1 MATGCPQR
9 YAEGD
14 TMKTGYMKLGLMPE
28 GAGRTGS
35 DWLNPGMPPY
45 PGTNFEKH
53 KEQALIA
60 ESFKADFFFVADTLW
75 ADEGS
80 PPHRLD
86 RFEATT
92 LLAAIAAVTT
102 HIGLVGT
109 MSTTFC
115 EPFNIARQILSLDH
129 ISNGRAGWNLVT
141 TDPKGSSDNYGRFH
155 GISHRERY
163 EIGAEAYRVVAG
175 LWDSFEDDALP
186 QDKEKGVFLI
196 PEKLHTLNH
205 KGKYFESKGPL
216 NLHRSRQGRPIVFTA
231 TASDEGLAFAARHVD
246 CVFTTNAYGLAEGKE
261 AFRKLKANAVA
272 CGRNPDEVAL
282 LPACTPLIAPTREAA
297 RAVQAARREQI
308 GVEGA
313 IKYLSGSFHGFDLR
327 KYDLDE
333 PFPLSA
339 IESIAEGFK
348 GNMMQMLRA
357 VREQPMTV
365 RQFAMRFGFPKDHF
379 VGTPEDIADEMQEWL
394 DGQACDGFMLVE
406 SQPGQ
411 LRLFGDLVA
420 PILRER
426 GLLRSEYTGTTLREN
441 LGLPRPQ
448 NLFTP
453 ARPEPALSPAE

>member
-1 MATGCPQR
+1 
-9 YAEGD
+9 
-14 TMKTGYMKLGLMPE
+14 MKKGFMKLGLMPE
-28 GAGRTGS
+28 GGGRTGT
-35 DWLNPGMPPY
+35 DWLHPDMPPY

-60 ESFKADFFFVADTLW
+60 EEFKADFFFVADTLW
-75 ADEGS
+75 ADEVS

-102 HIGLVGT
+102 NIGLVGT

-155 GISHRERY
+155 AISHGERY
-163 EIGAEAYRVVAG
+163 AIGEEAWHVVTG

-186 QDKEKGVFLI
+186 QDKENGVFLI
-196 PEKLHTLNH
+196 PEKLHALNH

-216 NLHRSRQGRPIVFTA
+216 NLHRSAQGRPIVFTA
-231 TASDEGLAFAARHVD
+231 TASDDGLAFAARFID
-246 CVFTTNAYGLAEGKE
+246 CVFTPGSYGIGVNQ
-261 AFRKLKANAVA
+261 AFYRKLKAKAVEYGRDPDAVA
-272 CGRNPDEVAL
+272 I
-282 LPACTPLIAPTREAA
+282 LPGCTPLIAPTRAA
-297 RAVQAARREQI
+297 AQAIQEARRQQI

-327 KYDLDE
+327 KYALDE

-339 IESIAEGFK
+339 IESVAEGFK
-348 GNMMQMLRA
+348 GNMTHMLRIA
-357 VREQPMTV
+357 RDESLTL
-365 RQFAMRFGFPKDHF
+365 RQFAMRFGFPKDSF
-379 VGTPEDIADEMQEWL
+379 VGTAEDIADEMQEWL
-394 DGQACDGFMLVE
+394 DGEACDGFMLIE

-411 LRLFGDLVA
+411 LRLFADCVA

-426 GLLRSEYTGTTLREN
+426 GLLRREYAGPTLREN
-441 LGLPRPQ
+441 LGLPKPENQ
-448 NLFTP
+448 FAAA
-453 ARPEPALSPAE
+453 ARSRREADEGAQAQSAAE

>member
-1 MATGCPQR
+1 
-9 YAEGD
+9 
-14 TMKTGYMKLGLMPE
+14 MKNGPMKFGIMPE

-53 KEQALIA
+53 KEQALIGEA
-60 ESFKADFFFVADTLW
+60 FKADFFFVADTLW
-75 ADEGS
+75 ADEVS

-129 ISNGRAGWNLVT
+129 LSNGRAGWNLVT

-163 EIGAEAYRVVAG
+163 EIGEEAYRVVTG

-186 QDKEKGVFLI
+186 QDKEAGVFLI
-196 PEKLHTLNH
+196 PEKLHALNH

-216 NLHRSRQGRPIVFTA
+216 NLHRSRQGRPIVFSA
-231 TASDEGLAFAARHVD
+231 TASDEGLAFAARFID
-246 CVFTTNAYGLAEGKE
+246 CVFTPGSYGLDVNQE
-261 AFRKLKANAVA
+261 FYRKLKAKAVEY
-272 CGRNPDEVAL
+272 GRDPESIAIF
-282 LPACTPLIAPTREAA
+282 PSCAPLIAPTREAA
-297 RAVQAARREQI
+297 QAVQAARREQI
-308 GVEGA
+308 GLQGA

-327 KYDLDE
+327 SYGLDD
-333 PFPLSA
+333 PFPLRA
-339 IESIAEGFK
+339 IERVAEGFK
-348 GNMMQMLRA
+348 GDMTRMLRVA
-357 VREQPMTV
+357 RDEALTV
-365 RQFAMRFGFPKDHF
+365 RQFVLRFGFPKDSY
-379 VGTPEDIADEMQEWL
+379 VGTAEDVADEMQEWFE
-394 DGQACDGFMLVE
+394 GGACDGFMLVE

-411 LRLFGDLVA
+411 LRLFADTVA
-420 PILRER
+420 PILRAR
-426 GLLRSEYTGTTLREN
+426 GLLQKDYPGRTLREN
-441 LGLPRPQ
+441 LGLPKPE
-448 NLFTP
+448 NLF
-453 ARPEPALSPAE
+453 AREPSHRGRE

>member
-1 MATGCPQR
+1 MRNGH
-9 YAEGD
+9 
-14 TMKTGYMKLGLMPE
+14 MKLGIMPE

-35 DWLNPGMPPY
+35 DWLHPGMPPY

-60 ESFKADFFFVADTLW
+60 EEFKADFFFVADTLW
-75 ADEGS
+75 ADEVS

-129 ISNGRAGWNLVT
+129 ISGGRAGWNLVT

-155 GISHRERY
+155 AISHKERY
-163 EIGAEAYRVVAG
+163 EIGAEAYRVVTG

-186 QDKEKGVFLI
+186 QDKEKGVFLA
-196 PEKLHTLNH
+196 PERLHALNH

-216 NLHRSRQGRPIVFTA
+216 NLHRSRQGRPVVFTA

-246 CVFTTNAYGLAEGKE
+246 CVFTTNAYGMEVNQE
-261 AFRKLKANAVA
+261 SWRKLKSKAVEY
-272 CGRNPDEVAL
+272 GRDPASVTL

-297 RAVQAARREQI
+297 QAIQAARREQI
-308 GVEGA
+308 GLEGA

-327 KYDLDE
+327 GYGLDD
-333 PFPLSA
+333 PFPLRA
-339 IESIAEGFK
+339 IESVTEGFK
-348 GNMMQMLRA
+348 GNMTQMLRA
-357 VREQPMTV
+357 ARDEALTV
-365 RQFAMRFGFPKDHF
+365 RQFVLRFGFPKDSY
-379 VGTPEDIADEMQEWL
+379 VGTAADVADEMQEWFEAE
-394 DGQACDGFMLVE
+394 ACDGFMLVE

-411 LRLFGDLVA
+411 LRLFADSVA
-420 PILRER
+420 PILRKR
-426 GLLRSEYTGTTLREN
+426 GLLRTEYPGTTLREN
-441 LGLPRPQ
+441 LELPRPD
-448 NLFTP
+448 NLF
-453 ARPEPALSPAE
+453 AAGRPPRQRG

>member
-1 MATGCPQR
+1 
-9 YAEGD
+9 
-14 TMKTGYMKLGLMPE
+14 MKTGYMKLGIMPE

-35 DWLNPGMPPY
+35 DWLHPGMPPY

-60 ESFKADFFFVADTLW
+60 EEFKADFFFVADTLW
-75 ADEGS
+75 ADDVS

-102 HIGLVGT
+102 NIGLVGT

-163 EIGAEAYRVVAG
+163 EIGAEAYQVVTG

-186 QDKEKGVFLI
+186 QDKEREVFLV
-196 PEKLHTLNH
+196 PEKLHALNH
-205 KGKYFESKGPL
+205 KGKYFEAKGPL

-231 TASDEGLAFAARHVD
+231 TASDEGLAFAARYAD
-246 CVFTTNAYGLAEGKE
+246 CVFTTNAYGMGVNQESY
-261 AFRKLKANAVA
+261 RKLKAKAVE
-272 CGRNPDEVAL
+272 CGRTPDSVAI
-282 LPACTPLIAPTREAA
+282 LPACAPLIAPTREAA
-297 RAVQAARREQI
+297 QDVQAGRRQTI
-308 GVEGA
+308 GLQGA
-313 IKYLSGSFHGFDLR
+313 INYLSGSFHGFDLR
-327 KYDLDE
+327 KYGLDD

-339 IESIAEGFK
+339 IESLAEGFK
-348 GNMMQMLRA
+348 GNMMQMLRIA
-357 VREQPMTV
+357 RDESLTV

-379 VGTPEDIADEMQEWL
+379 VGTAEDIADEMQEWI
-394 DGQACDGFMLVE
+394 DQEACDGFMLVE

-411 LRLFGDLVA
+411 LRMFADSVA

-426 GLLRSEYTGTTLREN
+426 GLLRREYPGTTLRES
-441 LGLPRPQ
+441 LGL
-448 NLFTP
+448 
-453 ARPEPALSPAE
+453 ARPENQFVAGGGPVANTADMVERHLR